1 MNSFAKQM
9 DRLESGSAFSKG
21 QRTALQNSIGLFV
34 GESQAQQVQQIPLN
48 EIDPFPNHPFQV
60 RDDED
65 MAQLVESIR
74 EKGVLTPATVRQKP
88 DGRYE
93 LISGHRRKHA
103 CELAGLNK
111 LPALIV
117 KMDDDEAVIRMVDA
131 NLQREHI
138 LPSEKAFAYK
148 AKMDAM
154 KRQVKRGR
162 PSGENCA
169 QVVHNLDGVK
179 SRDVVAHETGESRE
193 KVRRYI
199 RLTCLIPELLR
210 KVDDEKLPFMTGVT
224 LSYLCVAEQE
234 ALLKIMNEPGRG
246 DYIPSLQGA
255 ESLKRWSGERQKTGS
270 AELSEDEIHEILFG
284 RKPER
289 VDQTAVS
296 VEANAN
302 IEEDQHAAES
312 ASETEEEVIQMFQ
325 SLVKPPEPDEPR
337 MKIVQGGDA
346 ATDDNLH
353 VAFQKMNKSI
363 AELDALEQASRAA
376 KAALKKLVDVMIW
389 YDVHTAPEVR
399 DEVAG
404 AVETLRKSFDAQG
417 LNTHF

>member
-138 LPSEKAFAYK
+138 LPSEKAYAYK
-148 AKMDAM
+148 AKLDAM
-154 KRQVKRGR
+154 KRQGVACG
-162 PSGENCA
+162 
-169 QVVHNLDGVK
+169 QVGHK
-179 SRDVVAHETGESRE
+179 SRDDISDTDSGRTVQ
-193 KVRRYI
+193 RYI
-199 RLTCLIPELLR
+199 RLTCLIPELLQ
-210 KVDDEKLPFMTGVT
+210 KVDEEKLPFMTGVT

>member
-1 MNSFAKQM
+1 
-9 DRLESGSAFSKG
+9 
-21 QRTALQNSIGLFV
+21 
-34 GESQAQQVQQIPLN
+34 
-48 EIDPFPNHPFQV
+48 
-60 RDDED
+60 
-65 MAQLVESIR
+65 
-74 EKGVLTPATVRQKP
+74 
-88 DGRYE
+88 
-93 LISGHRRKHA
+93 
-103 CELAGLNK
+103 
-111 LPALIV
+111 
-117 KMDDDEAVIRMVDA
+117 
-131 NLQREHI
+131 
-138 LPSEKAFAYK
+138 
-148 AKMDAM
+148 
-154 KRQVKRGR
+154 
-162 PSGENCA
+162 
-169 QVVHNLDGVK
+169 
-179 SRDVVAHETGESRE
+179 
-193 KVRRYI
+193 
-199 RLTCLIPELLR
+199 
-210 KVDDEKLPFMTGVT
+210 
-224 LSYLCVAEQE
+224 
-234 ALLKIMNEPGRG
+234 MNEPGRG

-255 ESLKRWSGERQKTGS
+255 ESLKRWSGERQKAGS

-296 VEANAN
+296 VETNAN

-404 AVETLRKSFDAQG
+404 AVDTLRKSFDAQG

>member
-48 EIDPFPNHPFQV
+48 EIDPFPNHPFKV

-74 EKGVLTPATVRQKP
+74 VKGVLTPATVRQKP

-103 CELAGLNK
+103 CELAGLNE

-162 PSGENCA
+162 PSKENSG
-169 QVVHNLDGVK
+169 QLDPNF
-179 SRDVVAHETGESRE
+179 RTDEQIAADTGESAT
-193 KVRRYI
+193 KIKRYI
-199 RLTCLIPELLR
+199 RLTCLIPELLQ
-210 KVDDEKLPFMTGVT
+210 KVDEEKLPFMTGVT

-246 DYIPSLQGA
+246 GYIPSLQGA
-255 ESLKRWSGERQKTGS
+255 ESLKRWSGERQKAGS

-296 VEANAN
+296 VETNAN

-389 YDVHTAPEVR
+389 YDAHTAPEVR

-404 AVETLRKSFDAQG
+404 AVDTLRKSFDAQG

>member
-48 EIDPFPNHPFQV
+48 EIDPFPNHPFKV

-103 CELAGLNK
+103 CELAGLNE

-148 AKMDAM
+148 AKLDAI

-162 PSGENCA
+162 PSKENSS
-169 QVVHNLDGVK
+169 QLGTNLRSSDEITQ
-179 SRDVVAHETGESRE
+179 ETGDSRNQIH
-193 KVRRYI
+193 RYI
-199 RLTCLIPELLR
+199 RLTCLIPELLQ
-210 KVDDEKLPFMTGVT
+210 KVDEEKLPFMTGVT

-246 DYIPSLQGA
+246 GYIPSLQGA
-255 ESLKRWSGERQKTGS
+255 ESLKRWSGERQKTGN

-296 VEANAN
+296 VETNAN

-389 YDVHTAPEVR
+389 YDAHTAPEVR

-404 AVETLRKSFDAQG
+404 AVDTLRKSFDAQG

>member
-48 EIDPFPNHPFQV
+48 EIDPFPNHPFKV

-74 EKGVLTPATVRQKP
+74 EKGVLTPATVRQKA

-103 CELAGLNK
+103 CELAGLNE

-148 AKMDAM
+148 AKLDAM
-154 KRQVKRGR
+154 KRQGKRTDLT
-162 PSGENCA
+162 SGQLVPKFDSNRTTAKIGE
-169 QVVHNLDGVK
+169 DI
-179 SRDVVAHETGESRE
+179 GESY
-193 KVRRYI
+193 KTVQRYI
-199 RLTCLIPELLR
+199 RLTCLIPKLLQ
-210 KVDDEKLPFMTGVT
+210 KVDEEKLPFMTGVT

-289 VDQTAVS
+289 VEQPPVS
-296 VEANAN
+296 AEANTD

-312 ASETEEEVIQMFQ
+312 ASETEEEVIQMFH

-376 KAALKKLVDVMIW
+376 KAALKKLVDVMVW
-389 YDVHTAPEVR
+389 YDAHTAPEVR

>member
-48 EIDPFPNHPFQV
+48 EIDPFPNHPFKV

-103 CELAGLNK
+103 CELAGLNE

-148 AKMDAM
+148 AKLDAM
-154 KRQVKRGR
+154 KRQGVACG
-162 PSGENCA
+162 
-169 QVVHNLDGVK
+169 QVGHK
-179 SRDVVAHETGESRE
+179 SRDDISDTDSGRTVQ
-193 KVRRYI
+193 RYV
-199 RLTCLIPELLR
+199 RLTCLIPELLQ
-210 KVDDEKLPFMTGVT
+210 KVDEEKLPFMTGVT

-246 DYIPSLQGA
+246 GYIPSLQGA
-255 ESLKRWSGERQKTGS
+255 ESLKRWSGERQKAGS

-296 VEANAN
+296 VETNAN

-389 YDVHTAPEVR
+389 YDAHTAPEVR

-404 AVETLRKSFDAQG
+404 AVDTLRKSFDAQG